1 LSGPVSPA
9 TTLVRDTQKL
19 YSSIP
24 LQLTSADDDR
34 AYSKPMVSNA
44 LIKGKAAAALAKV
57 TASQQVTLLGGAIE
71 THTHV
76 SGIDCKA

>member
-1 LSGPVSPA
+1 
-9 TTLVRDTQKL
+9 
-19 YSSIP
+19 
-24 LQLTSADDDR
+24 
-34 AYSKPMVSNA
+34 MVSNA